1 MNIQFRIEKLKS
13 VFSVMLYV
21 RISYTILHSVMTKD
35 TAVYDKSRIFRHTWS
50 AGRCM

>member
-21 RISYTILHSVMTKD
+21 RISCTILHSVMTKD
-35 TAVYDKSRIFRHTWS
+35 TVQYMIKVEYSGTHEVHE
-50 AGRCM
+50 GV